1 MIKTPFEFEPV
12 KPVSKAER
20 NARKAFRQVDA
31 EKAMTEHQLAEK
43 AFFDNRARFKAER
56 LARDN
61 AGTPDD
67 RPKAK

>member
-1 MIKTPFEFEPV
+1 MTKAPGEYEPP
-12 KPVSKAER
+12 KPMTKAER
-20 NARKAFRQVDA
+20 DARKAFRQVDA